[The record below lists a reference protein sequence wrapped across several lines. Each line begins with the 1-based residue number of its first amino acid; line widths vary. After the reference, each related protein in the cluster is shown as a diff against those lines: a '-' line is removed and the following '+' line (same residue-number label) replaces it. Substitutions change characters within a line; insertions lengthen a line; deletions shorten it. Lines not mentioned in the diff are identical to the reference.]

1 VKVELALTLLH
12 TLLKQKVAGSDLW
25 SGSKEGTVAD
35 AAPAAPAPEAPKSS
49 GSGGKPT
56 LFIILAIINMLV
68 VVGVGVMLFL
78 GQKKKAAE
86 PGIDDVIKGEK
97 NTLESEEKS
106 KEFIGKLVPLETFL
120 VNLSG
125 AHGRKLLKIN
135 MELEVNNGEVQEE
148 IEKIKPKIRDYIIII
163 VSSKSFAEV
172 STKEGK
178 DALREEI
185 KNQINLFL
193 TKGQINKVFF
203 TEFLSN

>member
-1 VKVELALTLLH
+1 M
-12 TLLKQKVAGSDLW
+12 
-25 SGSKEGTVAD
+25 AD

-97 NTLESEEKS
+97 HTLESEEHS

-135 MELEVNNGEVQEE
+135 MELEVNNAEVQEE